1 MSLQD
6 THPKISV
13 VTVSYN
19 QGEFIRKNIESVLA
33 QNYPNFE
40 HIVIDGGSTDS
51 TLSILGE
58 YPHLQWTSESDRG
71 QSHALNKGFSRASG
85 DIIAWLNSDDWY
97 ANDCFNTIVPHLK
110 EYPLL
115 LGAAQETTRD
125 GTPTQIIQNIS
136 RTKYDLLRNWIPY
149 AWLSQTSVFFT
160 RELLESVRYEPEEYL
175 DESLYFCMD
184 LDLWLRFAHQYP
196 FSQRVDQVLSYYR
209 VYESNKTGARAVA
222 GNKECMRT
230 FRRYE
235 TLWTQSERKFSFLL
249 PLDTV
254 SDAATKTIASILEQD
269 VQDLEIILIGT
280 AHDTDTIK
288 SIREYSFD
296 LAEAINH
303 INFRFEA
310 CPTNS
315 ILEAFTHGAQCAA
328 APLLCFSQ
336 VGEIFENKYCYKAL
350 QIFNRDLAAA
360 LIPAGQQ
367 KELAQSLFNPQ
378 TNNLDPLQLI
388 QADYI
393 PTSFIARKIAFEEC
407 TGFLHADVPSFSIKL
422 LLLKLLL
429 HGWWINLENEL
440 SIVNTTKPATHPKQ
454 QGLKTLIHA
463 GIVSEIEKEFQTN
476 EFLRFKAKQGF
487 TWKFPE
493 QIIEAAQQTLL
504 RAPATWHSLCSQ
516 TTSDL
521 QNLAKVYPE
530 CSVVWYFLHNA
541 LKQEGLIAEAHN
553 AEMTYKKLASM
564 YPESY
569 L

>member
-13 VTVSYN
+13 ITVSFN
-19 QGEFIRKNIESVLA
+19 QGEFIRKNIESVLT
-33 QNYPNFE
+33 QQYPNFE
-40 HIVIDGGSTDS
+40 HIIIDGGSTDS
-51 TLSILGE
+51 TLTILGE
-58 YPHLQWTSESDRG
+58 YPHLDWISESDRG

-110 EYPLL
+110 QYPLL
-115 LGAAQETTRD
+115 LGAAQETTRN

-160 RELLESVRYEPEEYL
+160 REILEAVKYAPEEYL

-184 LDLWLRFAHQYP
+184 LDLWLRFAHRNP
-196 FSQRVDQVLSYYR
+196 FSRRVDQVLSYYR

-235 TLWTQSERKFSFLL
+235 TLWMQSERKFSFLL
-249 PLDTV
+249 PLETI
-254 SDAATKTIASILEQD
+254 SEPATQTIASILEQD
-269 VQDLEIILIGT
+269 VQDFEIILIGT
-280 AHDTDTIK
+280 AQDKETVK
-288 SIREYSFD
+288 SIREYTFD

-303 INFRFEA
+303 VNFRFEA

-315 ILEAFTHGAQCAA
+315 ILEAFTHGARCAA

-336 VGEIFENKYCYKAL
+336 VGAIFENQYCYKAL

-367 KELAQSLFNPQ
+367 KSLTQTLYNPQ

-388 QADYI
+388 QTEYI
-393 PTSFIARKIAFEEC
+393 PANFIIRKIAFEEAA
-407 TGFLHADVPSFSIKL
+407 GFLHADVPSFSIKL
-422 LLLKLLL
+422 LLLKLLVQ
-429 HGWWINLENEL
+429 GWWVNLENEL
-440 SIVNTTKPATHPKQ
+440 SIVNLAEPSTHVLEMQ
-454 QGLKTLIHA
+454 RGLKTLIHA
-463 GIVSEIEKEFQTN
+463 GIISAIEAEFQTN
-476 EFLRFKAKQGF
+476 EFLHFKAQQGF
-487 TWKFPE
+487 TWRFPE
-493 QIIEAAQQTLL
+493 QIIRAAQETLK
-504 RAPATWHSLCSQ
+504 RAPVTWHSLPSQ
-516 TTSDL
+516 TTSEL
-521 QNLAKVYPE
+521 KELSKLYPE
-530 CSVVWYFLHNA
+530 CSAIWYFLQSA
-541 LKQEGLIAEAHN
+541 LKQQGLMAEARS
-553 AEMTYKKLASM
+553 AELTFKKLAST
-564 YPESY
+564 YPE